1 MWGPN
6 HKHKLNDCIE
16 TKVWL
21 LQTPGYSSRTCTL
34 QHSPDSSVY
43 WRLGVGTNPCCS
55 VAQSCLILW
64 NSMDCSTLGFHVLRH
79 LPEFAQTH
87 VHWAG
92 DDIQPSHLLPSPLAL
107 NLSKHQSLFQ
117 SWLFASGGQSIEAS
131 ASASVLPMN
140 IQSWF
145 PLGLTSLISLLFNGL
160 PRVFSTTSL

>member
-79 LPEFAQTH
+79 LPEFAQIYI
-87 VHWAG
+87 HWVG
-92 DDIQPSHLLPSPLAL
+92 DTIQPYPLSSPSPAFSHSQHLGLFQRVGSLHQVARVL
-107 NLSKHQSLFQ
+107 KLQLQHQSFQ
-117 SWLFASGGQSIEAS
+117 WIFRAGFL
-131 ASASVLPMN
+131 
-140 IQSWF
+140 
-145 PLGLTSLISLLFNGL
+145 
-160 PRVFSTTSL
+160 

>member
-117 SWLFASGGQSIEAS
+117 RVGSLHQVARVLKLQLQHQSFQWIFRAGF
-131 ASASVLPMN
+131 L
-140 IQSWF
+140 
-145 PLGLTSLISLLFNGL
+145 
-160 PRVFSTTSL
+160 